1 MAKNNSKQKDKL
13 AQDLDA
19 SIAKLDGA
27 LKSLKLS
34 VDVIQK
40 GDGKYPFWNGTNA
53 CSVMKTTLTLYQTNH
68 SLLQRIK
75 ECRGSLKK

>member
-1 MAKNNSKQKDKL
+1 MAKKNSKQKDKL
-13 AQDLDA
+13 AEDLDV

-27 LKSLKLS
+27 LKSLKRS
-34 VDVIQK
+34 VDLIQK

-53 CSVMKTTLTLYQTNH
+53 CSVMKTTMTLHQTNI

-75 ECRGSLKK
+75 ECRGAIKK

>member
-1 MAKNNSKQKDKL
+1 MANNNAKQKDKL
-13 AQDLDA
+13 AQDLEV

-34 VDVIQK
+34 VDQIQK
-40 GDGKYPFWNGTNA
+40 GDGKYPFWNGANA
-53 CSVMKTTLTLYQTNH
+53 CSVMKSTLALYQTNH

-75 ECRGSLKK
+75 ECRGAIKK